1 MIGYLIIGAL
11 AGFVA
16 SKIYK
21 KEGSGCLINLL
32 LGIVGGWL
40 GGEVLGWF
48 GITATGSIGNFV
60 VAVIGAIILLWLWN
74 KLS

>member
-16 SKIYK
+16 NKIYK

-40 GGEVLGWF
+40 GGEVLGWL

>member
-40 GGEVLGWF
+40 GGEVLGWL
-48 GITATGSIGNFV
+48 GITATRSIGNFV

>member
-1 MIGYLIIGAL
+1 MIGYFIIGAL

-40 GGEVLGWF
+40 GGEVLGWL